1 MGFSVCNIINMLGVA
16 FSKRVNKK
24 KGEKMKKVFVI
35 LFAFIVVVGLCGG
48 VMAQDMK
55 IGFADK
61 MKILFEYNKTKEL
74 NTELEKE
81 GQAARTE
88 VEQRS
93 EEIRKLRDEMELLS
107 ESAKKEKQPELEKQV
122 KELNDFR
129 REKMQEIGRKQDEGI
144 RKITEE
150 ISAICEQYGKNN
162 GYDAII
168 DIRATLFAP
177 KGQDLTEAILVEL
190 NKAQA
195 E

>member
-1 MGFSVCNIINMLGVA
+1 
-16 FSKRVNKK
+16 
-24 KGEKMKKVFVI
+24 MKKVFVI